1 MRKIDHA
8 PKYTRG
14 IGNRM
19 RNNRKRKGIRKIMW
33 WNKVIN
39 KSVIFKRRLFF
50 EAITKTSRV

>member
-8 PKYTRG
+8 PKYTRR

-19 RNNRKRKGIRKIMW
+19 RNTRKRKGIRKIMW